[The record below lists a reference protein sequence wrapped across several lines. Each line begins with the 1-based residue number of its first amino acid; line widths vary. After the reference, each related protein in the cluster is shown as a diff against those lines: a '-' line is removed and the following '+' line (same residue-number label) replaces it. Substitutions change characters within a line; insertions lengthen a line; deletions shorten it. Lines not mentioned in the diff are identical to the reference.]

1 MFGCPSR
8 YASGMDADRAAA
20 LRHLRWAVAEL
31 PLAADQWWQSAAQE
45 AFRAQLNR
53 LRLGLNAIENRLGD
67 GPMSEVVVSHGTYVA
82 PRSAVG
88 GGCGTGPQRT

>member
-1 MFGCPSR
+1 MSEPICPWD
-8 YASGMDADRAAA
+8 DADRAAA

-53 LRLGLNAIENRLGD
+53 LRLGLNAIETDWEMGR
-67 GPMSEVVVSHGTYVA
+67 
-82 PRSAVG
+82 
-88 GGCGTGPQRT
+88 